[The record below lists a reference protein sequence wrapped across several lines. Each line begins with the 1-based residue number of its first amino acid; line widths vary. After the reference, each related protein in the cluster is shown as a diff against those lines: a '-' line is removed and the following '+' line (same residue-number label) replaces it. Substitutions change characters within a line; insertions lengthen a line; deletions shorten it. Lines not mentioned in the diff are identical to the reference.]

1 MNELQQVLND
11 IKQDKNTNLLPG
23 NLRDNVTCLGI
34 EGTAEVPEPIY
45 TTTDYRTVNIPSPSS
60 QYTEIY
66 HLYRL
71 DSYLIVSWKKG
82 SYGSNY
88 YLYKKDIDGYTLL
101 GDTNCG
107 TRTSYYGCPVILGYN
122 DKYVYVIQAQR
133 NSDYCYVYPFNLD
146 TNMAE
151 STISEYQSTSI
162 ADFVYSQKDGYA
174 ISSRT
179 GSGYL
184 FKLNMNE
191 NPVTLD
197 RLIQI
202 PNNSYVYNK
211 HQLIFGYSHGLTKV
225 NISDSSTVTTK
236 IMDKRIYGVNYYG
249 TKVFFE
255 DGIYQLSE
263 QLTVSQK
270 LGEINIPTTSTQPI
284 YPFNEKYYVRYNTT
298 DNKATIYEFNEDTN
312 LFTELETVNSG
323 DISGYEQSP
332 DLYYGNYVY
341 DFIQGDT
348 LIGYTVDGNNLYIN
362 ADRSITTSSILNGYQ
377 AYNSQGNPIVG
388 TMPNNGELNIT
399 PTTENQNIP
408 EGYTSGGT
416 VLGDE
421 NLKSE
426 NIKKDVSIFG
436 VTGSLESS
444 SGEVKLFETVEEMQ
458 ADETAKEG
466 DLAVV
471 YKYKFNNIVA
481 ETRYDV
487 VYFPEV
493 VVLNARVESPITIG
507 NIFFKPYIRITST
520 VASFTMSGYTV
531 TYTSEDGIT
540 YTRTDTLG
548 NPLEGIYMSSSNW
561 NDIIG
566 YFVKTLEIYF
576 GGVFRH
582 NGEQYVDAPNQLT
595 LNDASYLL
603 TNISGYGPNGIVT
616 GDDSIYTKLSTS
628 KLDEYYANK
637 YGATN
642 EDKYLHPSITGITG
656 INLKVI
662 KKSNDSLNTLENGK
676 YCNCNTIEVP
686 LQYDNVLTNFFF
698 SNKDFI
704 FTVVA
709 YTENDV
715 QSLIVNKYNN
725 ALTLLETYTLEF
737 PYTIKNCV
745 LHNELLYIV
754 YYDNSSKFRISVYNI
769 QTQSEIQSQDLITT
783 TSLANV
789 ILAYDEIAQLLYI
802 TTQIDSSNNNL
813 YRYSYVNNSIETI
826 FSTTGSNMEGGYAST
841 CGTSSKHIYVTKGNT
856 LYYYVKGSTTQT
868 ELLTL
873 TNMSCTRELY
883 SIEYNGIIY
892 LAVGGCDSYSAGM
905 NSVGN
910 IYQLNDDMTYSLLY
924 NGNSNYSLDIL
935 EINGNPC
942 YCRDQYGYLD
952 KSNWFTGS
960 ISEMD
965 YVFPLATTTRKN
977 IYVNN
982 NILTIG
988 WNSKTEINGYYTFN
1002 YVDTSSDINS
1012 LINLQN
1018 GDKSYVPVYCYA
1030 SAKTKPLF
1038 DVSWNT
1044 LYNGSTNYDGTISP
1058 TEYNTALETS
1068 K

>member
-23 NLRDNVTCLGI
+23 NLRDNVTCLGV
-34 EGTAEVPEPIY
+34 EGTAEVPETIY
-45 TTTDYRTVNIPSPSS
+45 KPSSYYYDSLVINDKVYSALYVNDWFIYAINDSNTIVCYYNNNKVCQFNRTRTDDVRISCIKLGTDYIIIIITQWNQRDNLVYKININGQVSQLNSINVNSYYSLNCFTRDGDLSIDGD
-60 QYTEIY
+60 
-66 HLYRL
+66 LYRYNEDTDKL
-71 DSYLIVSWKKG
+71 VSKYSLSG
-82 SYGSNY
+82 MVSADFRGLNNFLYDNLHNNYTVYNTIARYMYNSNSNTY
-88 YLYKKDIDGYTLL
+88 SVLYARIADVDGVTYN
-101 GDTNCG
+101 GDKV
-107 TRTSYYGCPVILGYN
+107 VINGNIYQLGYN
-122 DKYVYVIQAQR
+122 LEVGSLLKSNVIPHK
-133 NSDYCYVYPFNLD
+133 NGD
-146 TNMAE
+146 
-151 STISEYQSTSI
+151 
-162 ADFVYSQKDGYA
+162 
-174 ISSRT
+174 
-179 GSGYL
+179 SG
-184 FKLNMNE
+184 
-191 NPVTLD
+191 PV
-197 RLIQI
+197 INWI
-202 PNNSYVYNK
+202 
-211 HQLIFGYSHGLTKV
+211 
-225 NISDSSTVTTK
+225 DSS
-236 IMDKRIYGVNYYG
+236 MCEYNGVLYNFDDDNNTFTPADDLPMHTNY
-249 TKVFFE
+249 V
-255 DGIYQLSE
+255 
-263 QLTVSQK
+263 
-270 LGEINIPTTSTQPI
+270 
-284 YPFNEKYYVRYNTT
+284 
-298 DNKATIYEFNEDTN
+298 
-312 LFTELETVNSG
+312 VNSA
-323 DISGYEQSP
+323 GYIYFKYNNTYILLKTEYS
-332 DLYYGNYVY
+332 DVEVGYNYKGNYFPKSNIV
-341 DFIQGDT
+341 F
-348 LIGYTVDGNNLYIN
+348 NSRN
-362 ADRSITTSSILNGYQ
+362 IL
-377 AYNSQGNPIVG
+377 QGNTYYTDVLQPVGG

-408 EGYTSGGT
+408 KGYTSGGI

-444 SGEVKLFETVEEMQ
+444 SGQIKLFETQEEMQ
-458 ADETAKEG
+458 ADPDAKEG

-507 NIFFKPYIRITST
+507 NIFLKPYIRITST
-520 VASFTMSGYTV
+520 AASFTMSGYTV

-1044 LYNGSTNYDGTISP
+1044 LYNGCTNYDGTISP

-1068 K
+1068 KRILAEKEEGQ